1 MHTYILKRPIIT
13 ERSLALANQQNTYT
27 FEVNATA
34 TKNQVKTLIEELFDV
49 TVIRVRTIVSQAKR
63 QKTGK
68 RRLTKTVGR
77 TKKAL
82 VTLKKGQTLEV
93 FDIGG
98 QE

>member
-1 MHTYILKRPIIT
+1 M
-13 ERSLALANQQNTYT
+13 ALANQQNTYT
-27 FEVNATA
+27 FEVHATA

>member
-27 FEVNATA
+27 FEVHATA

-63 QKTGK
+63 QN
-68 RRLTKTVGR
+68 R
-77 TKKAL
+77 
-82 VTLKKGQTLEV
+82 
-93 FDIGG
+93 
-98 QE
+98 QETSDQNSWSNQEGLW